1 MFKLMITFKRKQGLS
16 LDEFIEYYDTKH
28 LDLARQIMPPT
39 YLHRRNYILTEHPF
53 YDYVGD
59 NRGDASKEPPFDV
72 ISEVFYESEEAARRQ
87 MDALFDATIGGQIME
102 DEKKFVEPGS
112 INFYVVKVHQSSI
125 PW

>member
-1 MFKLMITFKRKQGLS
+1 MFKLVITFKRKKGIS
-16 LDEFIEYYDTKH
+16 LDEFIAYYDTRH
-28 LDLARQIMPPT
+28 LDLAKRIMPPT
-39 YLHRRNYILTEHPF
+39 YMHRRNYILTDHPF

-87 MDALFDATIGGQIME
+87 MDALFDEKIGSQIME
-102 DEKKFVEPGS
+102 DEKNFVEPGS
-112 INFYVVKVHQSSI
+112 INFYVVKVHQSAI